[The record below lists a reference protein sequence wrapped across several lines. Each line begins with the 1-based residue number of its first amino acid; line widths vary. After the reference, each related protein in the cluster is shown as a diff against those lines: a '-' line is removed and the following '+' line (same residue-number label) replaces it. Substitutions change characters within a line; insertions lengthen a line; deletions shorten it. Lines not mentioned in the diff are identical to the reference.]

1 MFVYLPSKK
10 SNFDKLVMIDLPFK
24 ETQLFTVNIAQ
35 VSVNFLN
42 KICLVQLL
50 KNNDSL
56 LVLGVV
62 QRNITSKFF
71 LNNL

>member
-1 MFVYLPSKK
+1 MFVYLSSKK
-10 SNFDKLVMIDLPFK
+10 SNFNKLVVINLPFK
-24 ETQLFTVNIAQ
+24 ETQLFAVNIAQ
-35 VSVNFLN
+35 VSANFLN
-42 KICLVQLL
+42 KTCSVQLL

-56 LVLGVV
+56 PLGVA